1 MRNDE
6 LEEWELWRRQWQG
19 QPAVVVDLIRRV
31 DRQTSEMR
39 LGRLA
44 LLAPLSVNIIATGLV
59 ALSPSAGG
67 ILFVSVL
74 WLVGGFVG
82 WFVRW
87 NQRDVRTPEAE
98 TTTAYLELAIKR
110 CHRTLRDLRVGSC
123 LAPLIT
129 AFVLFGVYSG
139 LKDKGVLN
147 NAVGFW
153 ITVATFLWTLGI
165 VGFAMFFGPYRS
177 AKKTQA
183 ELEYLR
189 NLQRQLRYRQED
201 GD

>member
-6 LEEWELWRRQWQG
+6 LEEWEVWRRQWQG
-19 QPAVVVDLIRRV
+19 QPTVVVDLIRRV

-44 LLAPLSVNIIATGLV
+44 LLAPLGVNIVATGLV
-59 ALSPSAGG
+59 ALSPSVEG
-67 ILFVSVL
+67 IVFVSVL

-87 NQRDVRTPEAE
+87 NQRDVWTPEAE
-98 TTTAYLELAIKR
+98 TTTAYLDLAIKR
-110 CHRTLRDLRVGSC
+110 CHRTLRDLRVGSW
-123 LAPLIT
+123 LAPLVT
-129 AFVLFGVYSG
+129 AFVLFGVYSFMNNS
-139 LKDKGVLN
+139 GVLD

-153 ITVATFLWTLGI
+153 ITVATFLWTIGV

-189 NLQRQLRYRQED
+189 NLQQQLRSRLE
-201 GD
+201 GER